1 MIAKILLFALV
12 GAVICRDVMDNEVTI
27 AFGSFM
33 REFNKNY
40 ESIEE
45 TVTRYNIFAE
55 NYRYIQNHNEFN
67 YDFTLGVNQFAD
79 LTMEEI
85 KEKYLGLKAP
95 DHNPC
100 KLKHEPIK
108 GEPKIDWR
116 AKGAVAKVKNQ
127 GNCGSCWAFSAI
139 GALEGLHFI
148 LTKELTTYSEQELV
162 DCSRAYWNEGCNG
175 GEMNQAFEY
184 IKDQGIS
191 TDKEYPYEGRDRS
204 CRKKSKSFVIDG
216 CVNVTKDDNDNLLE
230 ALAHGPVSVAVK
242 ANNREFMYYRGGI
255 IKSGCGKQN
264 DELDHGITL
273 VGADEEKGTPFWI
286 VKNSWGPSWGE
297 KGYVR
302 IKRDT
307 GKGHS
312 MCGIA
317 MDACY
322 PVKK

>member
-1 MIAKILLFALV
+1 MIGKLLLLALV

-100 KLKHEPIK
+100 KLTHEKIK
-108 GEPKIDWR
+108 GEEKIDWR

-127 GNCGSCWAFSAI
+127 GNCGSCWAFSAV
-139 GALEGLHFI
+139 GALEGLNF
-148 LTKELTTYSEQELV
+148 LKTGTLTTFSEQELV

-175 GEMNQAFEY
+175 GEMNQAFQY
-184 IKDQGIS
+184 VVDNGIS

-204 CRKKSKSFVIDG
+204 CRKKSKTLVIDG
-216 CVNVTKDDNDNLLE
+216 CVNVTKNDNDNLLE

-242 ANNREFMYYRGGI
+242 ANNREFMYYRSGI
-255 IKSGCGKQN
+255 IKSGCGTKR

-273 VGADEEKGTPFWI
+273 VGADTDGTTPFWI
-286 VKNSWGPSWGE
+286 VKNSWGASWRE
-297 KGYVR
+297 
-302 IKRDT
+302 
-307 GKGHS
+307 
-312 MCGIA
+312 GIR
-317 MDACY
+317 
-322 PVKK
+322 